1 MSAPP
6 TSPSSSPAKA
16 PEFAER
22 LKLAQESPTFKFE
35 PSLPPSFSRESR
47 AAANR
52 AKRSSFVPVPVESP
66 ASAAPATD
74 DESEEDELDVIGDD
88 TSASNSKL
96 ATAIVDE
103 LDDEQFE
110 DEDQTVAVSRHI
122 AQGGSLVPAK
132 PQAHS
137 TSWFLRFLF
146 ALMAVASSAA
156 IVNYKM
162 ESATIGYCD
171 TGKSTNKAL
180 EALNAKWDAIEAC
193 NRENR
198 TFLHLPH
205 LTGSGDSVNADDEP
219 ILCPPPA
226 VIPFLHATHCT
237 PCPEHA
243 TCSDNTVKCDNGF
256 LHRLHPLL
264 NLLSPFGSAMSG
276 PAVHTRNF
284 IADVTNGLPGLG
296 PVAFP
301 ERCVEDP
308 ERKRHI
314 GALGKAIEALLGQER
329 GMRLC
334 AGEGLEVFANRD
346 GGEAKNW
353 GMEIRQL
360 KDVMKKKTSP
370 QLLST
375 FDDTFNEAV
384 QQLVQWGGVILGEDS
399 VGKRYLAHK
408 TPNLTWNCAITVKS
422 REVWAEWRA
431 TVLAITV
438 LIVSG
443 FLTNVRRSSRAVE
456 NKRVAELV
464 QIALD
469 TLRNQEMAHHTDP
482 VTAPQPYLSSLQL
495 RDLILQDEH
504 SISLRRRLWD
514 QVERV
519 VEGNAN
525 VRANLEEVQGG
536 DELRV
541 WRWVGGAGRSP
552 GLRKKVQFEDGG
564 QVVG

>member
-1 MSAPP
+1 VAS
-6 TSPSSSPAKA
+6 
-16 PEFAER
+16 
-22 LKLAQESPTFKFE
+22 
-35 PSLPPSFSRESR
+35 
-47 AAANR
+47 R
-52 AKRSSFVPVPVESP
+52 AKRSSFVPVVDSP
-66 ASAAPATD
+66 PATSVNGEESGD
-74 DESEEDELDVIGDD
+74 DELNVIGVD
-88 TSASNSKL
+88 TSANG
-96 ATAIVDE
+96 IEPVNDPFDE
-103 LDDEQFE
+103 VE
-110 DEDQTVAVSRHI
+110 DEDQTVAVSRRI
-122 AQGGSLVPAK
+122 AQGGPLVYDK
-132 PQAHS
+132 PQPA
-137 TSWFLRFLF
+137 SWFIRFLF
-146 ALMAVASSAA
+146 ALFAVVSSAA
-156 IVNYKM
+156 VVSYKM
-162 ESATIGYCD
+162 EAAPIGYCD
-171 TGKSTNKAL
+171 TGKSTNNAL

-198 TFLHLPH
+198 TFLHLPP
-205 LTGSGDSVNADDEP
+205 LTPSADGAKADDEP

-226 VIPFLHATHCT
+226 LVPFLHATHCT

-243 TCSDNTVKCDNGF
+243 SCSQNTVTCDNGF
-256 LHRLHPLL
+256 LHQPHPLL

-276 PAVHTRNF
+276 PAIQTRKF

-296 PVAFP
+296 AVAFP

-314 GALGKAIEALLGQER
+314 GALGRAIEALLGQER

-334 AGEGLEVFANRD
+334 AGEGLEIFSNRD

-353 GMEIRQL
+353 GVEIEQL
-360 KDVMKKKTSP
+360 KETMKRKTSP
-370 QLLST
+370 HLLAT

-399 VGKRYLAHK
+399 AGKRYLAHK

-431 TVLAITV
+431 TVLAIAV
-438 LIVSG
+438 LIASG
-443 FLTNVRRSSRAVE
+443 FVTKARRSSRAVE
-456 NKRVAELV
+456 NRRVAELV

-469 TLRNQEMAHHTDP
+469 TIRNQEMAHHTDP
-482 VTAPQPYLSSLQL
+482 ITAPQPYLSSLQL

-552 GLRKKVQFEDGG
+552 GLRKKVQFEDRGDG
-564 QVVG
+564 DQVVG